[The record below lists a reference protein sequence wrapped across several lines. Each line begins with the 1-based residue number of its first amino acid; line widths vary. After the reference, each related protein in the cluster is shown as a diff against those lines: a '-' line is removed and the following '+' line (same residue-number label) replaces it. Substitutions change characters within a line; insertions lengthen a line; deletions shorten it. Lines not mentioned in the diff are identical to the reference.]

1 MKEHLNI
8 KELETKALKLSVM
21 GLFEQADLIY
31 QQIEEHLES
40 ERSRIARQR
49 EDNLFR
55 LNFQSEN

>member
-8 KELETKALKLSVM
+8 EELETKAFKLSVM